1 MASSTNVGTNGGVA
15 YVRPGTVPAR
25 SDTALVTTVSYDAA
39 GRVQDVT
46 DPNGIT
52 ARTLYDALG
61 RTTASIANFTGA
73 AVGSQTDVT
82 TLFSFDTAGRLA
94 SRTAVQPTGTP
105 SQTTGYVYGVSPS
118 TGSTIASNDLMA
130 ETRYPDPVTG
140 QPSATERD
148 TYTSNALGE
157 RTGFTDRAGT
167 GGVLLNG
174 QVKAAT
180 KELATAFLRQVLQSD
195 EQPLRDWPQ
204 RHAALLA
211 RFVTAG

>member
-1 MASSTNVGTNGGVA
+1 M
-15 YVRPGTVPAR
+15 
-25 SDTALVTTVSYDAA
+25 
-39 GRVQDVT
+39 QDVT

-61 RTTASIANFTGA
+61 RTTASIANFTGSA
-73 AVGSQTDVT
+73 AGSQTDVT

-94 SRTAVQPTGTP
+94 SRKAVQPTGTP

-148 TYTSNALGE
+148 TYTSNTLGE

-167 GGVLLNG
+167 THTYAYDVTGRQTADAIPVLGTGVDGAVRRIESAYDTLG
-174 QVKAAT
+174 RVMGVTSFIA
-180 KELATAFLRQVLQSD
+180 
-195 EQPLRDWPQ
+195 P
-204 RHAALLA
+204 
-211 RFVTAG
+211 TAGTVGPEKDRHNPGSRSPAPSRPAPTQEGPDKRAG